1 MEVVDYNQRIIIIR
15 LRGPKGIRG
24 RFVWKYWITW
34 DLEESEVTEH
44 LIVNSISIEGEQE
57 E

>member
-1 MEVVDYNQRIIIIR
+1 MEVADYNQGIIIIR
-15 LRGPKGIRG
+15 LLGPKGVKR

-44 LIVNSISIEGEQE
+44 PIVNSISIEGEQE